1 MKNKR
6 QIRIFLIVLGVILF
20 VLVFQLGYKPMV
32 AENEKKTDEKI
43 LMQTQVNQLQILWDQ
58 KEDKKKE
65 MAEFE
70 IISEA
75 IIKDIPSFVS
85 QEDQI
90 LYAQGLENADF
101 EVTAM
106 AMAPNADVYKFNV
119 NFINQVYAG
128 QSIMNAQLTLNYKG
142 TYDQIKKVCDEIRKN
157 GNKDTI
163 QSIEMTFDRDTG
175 KITGTLVVNQYSR
188 IGDKE
193 ETYTA
198 PSINDVIQGKDSI
211 FGEVNKG
218 SNNATEA
225 PAQQNVN
232 PDQPQLP

>member
-1 MKNKR
+1 MG
-6 QIRIFLIVLGVILF
+6 LILF
-20 VLVFQLGYKPMV
+20 VLVFQFGYKPMI
-32 AENEKKTDEKI
+32 ADNEAKMTEKN
-43 LMQTQVNQLQILWDQ
+43 LVQTQVNQLQILWNQ
-58 KEDKKKE
+58 KEEKKKE

-70 IISEA
+70 IINEA
-75 IIKDIPSFVS
+75 ILKDIPSYVS

-119 NFINQVYAG
+119 NFTNQAHAG

-142 TYDQIKKVCDEIRKN
+142 TYDQIKRVCDEIRKN
-157 GNKDTI
+157 GNKNTI
-163 QSIEMTFDRDTG
+163 QSIEMSFDQDTG

-193 ETYTA
+193 VTYTA
-198 PSINDVIQGKDSI
+198 PSINDVNQGKDSI
-211 FGEVNKG
+211 FGEVNSG
-218 SNNATEA
+218 SNNATKVPTQE
-225 PAQQNVN
+225 NMN